1 MDTAKNMGTATGT
14 GTTTDTGT
22 AMSTGSA
29 MTSDPT
35 GAGTPSNEAG
45 NPGAGPDPG
54 ANPLLDQDDLPR
66 FAGFQPVHVTPAVDS
81 LLQQADEA
89 LTRAVDPQTPAT
101 WDDFVLPLQE
111 ATERLGRAWGMVR
124 HLNSVMDSPAL
135 REAFNQNLP
144 RVTEFWTRLGQNEG
158 LFSKYKAL
166 RASEEFG
173 ELDAARAKVVENELR
188 DFRLSGAELKSPGRE
203 RFAAIQE
210 ELAAA
215 QQRFSE
221 NVLDSTSEFELLV
234 EDPARLE
241 GLPPDAIAAAR
252 ADAERK
258 GRKGWRFTLQFP
270 SYLPVMQYAA
280 DRTLREQLYR
290 AYVTRAADGSARD
303 NTALI
308 RRILALRQ
316 EKARILGFDSF
327 ADVSLVA
334 KMADS
339 PKAVETFLLD
349 LAQRARPF
357 AVKDLDEVRQ
367 FAAERLGLT
376 ELQAWDVPYASEHLK
391 QERYSF
397 SDNEVKQ
404 YFQLPRVLDG
414 LFKLIERMFSVRI
427 LPDAAE
433 TWHPDVRFFR
443 IESAG
448 GLVGQFYLDLYA
460 RDSKQSGAW
469 MDDCRGRTRIPVPV
483 DEGSVHDLLQ
493 TPVAYLVCNFQPP
506 VDGAP
511 ALLTHDDVS
520 TLFHEFGHGLHHML
534 TRVDALGVSGIAGVE
549 WDAVELPS
557 QFMENWAWE
566 WEIVESMSRH
576 VATGQPMSQALFD
589 KMVRARNFQAGL
601 QTLRQ
606 IEFSLFDMELHRNPG
621 LVPACGSPA
630 ASIRGHAGAGE
641 DAGAS
646 ASADAAAG
654 DDPVQRVLDHV
665 RDQVAVIRP
674 PSFNRFQNS
683 FSHIFAGGYAAGYYS
698 YKWAEVLSA
707 DCFAAFEEEGLFNP
721 ETGARFLR
729 EILSV
734 GGSRPA
740 IDSFKAFRGR
750 EPRLEALLRHNGMVE
765 EAA

>member
-1 MDTAKNMGTATGT
+1 MTDNARTDDATQDPMD
-14 GTTTDTGT
+14 
-22 AMSTGSA
+22 
-29 MTSDPT
+29 
-35 GAGTPSNEAG
+35 
-45 NPGAGPDPG
+45 
-54 ANPLLDQDDLPR
+54 NPLLDQRDLPR
-66 FAGFQPVHVTPAVDS
+66 FAAFDPAQVTPAVEQ
-81 LLQQADEA
+81 LLAQANDA
-89 LTRAVDPQTPAT
+89 LAHAIDPQTPAT
-101 WDDFVLPLQE
+101 WNDFVLPLQA

-124 HLNSVMDSPAL
+124 HLNSVMDTPSL
-135 REAFNQNLP
+135 RDAFNENLP
-144 RVTEFWTRLGQNEG
+144 RVTEFWTRLGQTEG

-166 RASEEFG
+166 RASEEFAR
-173 ELDAARAKVVENELR
+173 LDAEQARVLENELR

-210 ELAAA
+210 ELAAV

-221 NVLDSTSEFELLV
+221 NVLDATSHFELLV
-234 EDPARLE
+234 DDEARLE
-241 GLPPDAIAAAR
+241 GLPADAIAAAR

-258 GRKGWRFTLQFP
+258 GRTGWRFTLQFP
-270 SYLPVMQYAA
+270 SYLPVMQYAK
-280 DRTLREQLYR
+280 DRALREQIYR
-290 AYVTRAADGSARD
+290 AYVTRAADGSAHD
-303 NTALI
+303 NTALMH
-308 RRILALRQ
+308 RIHSLRQ
-316 EKARILGFDSF
+316 EKSRLLGYDNF
-327 ADVSLVA
+327 AEVSLVA
-334 KMADS
+334 KMAES
-339 PKAVETFLLD
+339 PDAVETFLLD
-349 LAQRARPF
+349 LSQRARPF
-357 AVKDLDEVRQ
+357 AEKDLQEIRAYARETLDIDD
-367 FAAERLGLT
+367 
-376 ELQAWDVPYASEHLK
+376 LQAWDLTYASEHLK

-414 LFKLIERMFSVRI
+414 LFKLIERIFSVQIRS
-427 LPDAAE
+427 DAAE
-433 TWHPDVRFFR
+433 TWHPDVQFFR

-448 GLVGQFYLDLYA
+448 RLVGQFYLDLYA
-460 RDSKQSGAW
+460 REAKQSGAW
-469 MDDCRGRTRIPVPV
+469 MDDCRGRSRHPVSGGNGAV
-483 DEGSVHDLLQ
+483 QEVLQ

-506 VDGAP
+506 VSGKP
-511 ALLTHDDVS
+511 ALLTHDDIS

-566 WEIVESMSRH
+566 WEIVASMSQH
-576 VATGQPMSQALFD
+576 VATGEDMPRELFD

-606 IEFSLFDMELHRNPG
+606 IEFSLFDMELHRRATLG
-621 LVPACGSPA
+621 A
-630 ASIRGHAGAGE
+630 AS
-641 DAGAS
+641 GAS
-646 ASADAAAG
+646 ADTASEDLSPGDAI
-654 DDPVQRVLDHV
+654 QRILDEV
-665 RDQVAVIRP
+665 RNKVSVINP
-674 PSFNRFQNS
+674 PAFNRFQNS

-721 ETGARFLR
+721 QTGERFLR
-729 EILSV
+729 EILSI

>member
-1 MDTAKNMGTATGT
+1 MTNDATINP
-14 GTTTDTGT
+14 
-22 AMSTGSA
+22 A
-29 MTSDPT
+29 SDPAAGSPACDPAVDSAS
-35 GAGTPSNEAG
+35 GAAMDPAG
-45 NPGAGPDPG
+45 
-54 ANPLLDQDDLPR
+54 NPLLDQQDLPR
-66 FAGFQPVHVTPAVDS
+66 FAGFTAARVTPAVDK
-81 LLQQADEA
+81 LLTDADAA
-89 LTRAVDPQTPAT
+89 LADAIEPETPAT
-101 WDDFVLPLQE
+101 WNDFVLPLQA

-135 REAFNQNLP
+135 RDTFNENLP
-144 RVTEFWTRLGQNEG
+144 RVTEFWTRLGQTEG
-158 LFSKYKAL
+158 LFAKYQAL
-166 RASEEFG
+166 RAGDEYRK
-173 ELDAARAKVVENELR
+173 LDIAQARVIDNELR

-210 ELAAA
+210 ELAAV

-221 NVLDSTSEFELLV
+221 NVLDATNQYELLV
-234 EDPARLE
+234 ADAARLD

-258 GRKGWRFTLQFP
+258 GKKGWRFTLQFP
-270 SYLPVMQYAA
+270 SYLPVMQYAK
-280 DRTLREQLYR
+280 DRTLREQMYR
-290 AYVTRAADGSARD
+290 AYVTRATGDSGKD
-303 NTALI
+303 NSPLM
-308 RRILALRQ
+308 RQILALRQ
-316 EKARILGFDSF
+316 EKSRLLGYPSF
-327 ADVSLVA
+327 ADVSLVS

-339 PKAVETFLLD
+339 PDAVEAFLRD

-357 AVKDLDEVRQ
+357 AERDLQEVRH
-367 FAAERLGLT
+367 FASDTLGRDSL
-376 ELQAWDVPYASEHLK
+376 EAWDLPFASEKLK
-391 QERYSF
+391 QARYSF

-404 YFQLPRVLDG
+404 YFQLARVLDG
-414 LFKLIERMFSVRI
+414 LFKLIERMFSVQIRA
-427 LPDAAE
+427 DKAE
-433 TWHPDVRFFR
+433 VWHPDVQFFR

-448 GLVGQFYLDLYA
+448 RLIGQFYLDLYA
-460 RDSKQSGAW
+460 REAKQPGAW
-469 MDDCRGRTRIPVPV
+469 MDDCRGRSRHATPLEAGAAP
-483 DEGSVHDLLQ
+483 DLLQ

-506 VDGAP
+506 VDANP

-534 TRVDALGVSGIAGVE
+534 TRIDALGVSGISGVE

-566 WEIVESMSRH
+566 WEIVSSMSQH
-576 VATGQPMSQALFD
+576 VDTGADMPRELFD
-589 KMVRARNFQAGL
+589 KMVKARSFQAGL

-606 IEFSLFDMELHRNPG
+606 IEFALFDMELHRRAVLAAPQPG
-621 LVPACGSPA
+621 TGAE
-630 ASIRGHAGAGE
+630 AGAE
-641 DAGAS
+641 AEPRDADDAGPIQAI
-646 ASADAAAG
+646 
-654 DDPVQRVLDHV
+654 LDSV
-665 RDQVAVIRP
+665 RDEVAVIKP
-674 PSFNRFQNS
+674 PPFNRFQNS

-721 ETGARFLR
+721 QTGARFLR

-750 EPRLEALLRHNGMVE
+750 APRLEALLRHNGMVE

>member
-1 MDTAKNMGTATGT
+1 
-14 GTTTDTGT
+14 
-22 AMSTGSA
+22 
-29 MTSDPT
+29 MTNDPT
-35 GAGTPSNEAG
+35 SAQPA
-45 NPGAGPDPG
+45 D
-54 ANPLLDQDDLPR
+54 NPLLDQRDLPR
-66 FAGFQPVHVTPAVDS
+66 FAGFDPAQVTPAIDR
-81 LLQQADEA
+81 LLVQAEA
-89 LTRAVDPQTPAT
+89 ALVQATDPATPAS
-101 WDDFVLPLQE
+101 WNEFVLPLQE

-135 REAFNQNLP
+135 RDTFNENLP

-158 LFSKYKAL
+158 LFAKYKAL
-166 RASEEFG
+166 RAGDEYG
-173 ELDAARAKVVENELR
+173 RLDAERARVIDNELR
-188 DFRLSGAELKSPGRE
+188 DFRLSGAELRSPGRE

-210 ELAAA
+210 ELAAI

-221 NVLDSTSEFELLV
+221 NVLDATSGFELLV
-234 EDPARLE
+234 DEQARLE
-241 GLPPDAIAAAR
+241 GLPEDAIAAAR
-252 ADAERK
+252 ADAKRK
-258 GRKGWRFTLQFP
+258 DKPGWRFTLQFP
-270 SYLPVMQYAA
+270 SYLPVMQYAK
-280 DRTLREQLYR
+280 DRTLREQIYR
-290 AYVTRAADGSARD
+290 GYVTRAAGGSAQD
-303 NTALI
+303 NTELM

-316 EKARILGFDSF
+316 EKAQLLGYASF

-339 PKAVETFLLD
+339 PEAVEEFLLD
-349 LAQRARPF
+349 LAKRARPF
-357 AVKDLDEVRQ
+357 AQKDLEEVRR
-367 FAAERLGLT
+367 FAAERLGLAD
-376 ELQAWDVPYASEHLK
+376 LQAWDIAYASEQLK
-391 QERYSF
+391 QDRYSF

-414 LFKLIERMFSVRI
+414 LFQLTERIFGVQIRK
-427 LPDAAE
+427 DEAE
-433 TWHPDVRFFR
+433 TWHPDVQFFR
-443 IESAG
+443 IQSGER
-448 GLVGQFYLDLYA
+448 LVGQFYLDLYA
-460 RDSKQSGAW
+460 REAKQSGAW
-469 MDDCRGRTRIPVPV
+469 MDDCRGRSRHHAAVG
-483 DEGSVHDLLQ
+483 GSGKQEVLQ

-506 VDGAP
+506 VDDGP
-511 ALLTHDDVS
+511 ALLTHDDIS

-566 WEIVESMSRH
+566 WEIVASMSQH
-576 VATGQPMSQALFD
+576 VRTGKDMPRELFD

-606 IEFSLFDMELHRNPG
+606 IEFALFDMELHRR
-621 LVPACGSPA
+621 
-630 ASIRGHAGAGE
+630 ASLDDVGGE
-641 DAGAS
+641 TG
-646 ASADAAAG
+646 ADADTG
-654 DDPVQRVLDHV
+654 DGGAIQRILDRV
-665 RDQVAVIRP
+665 RDQVAVIKP
-674 PSFNRFQNS
+674 PAFNRFQNS
-683 FSHIFAGGYAAGYYS
+683 FSHVFAGGYAAGYYS

>member
-1 MDTAKNMGTATGT
+1 
-14 GTTTDTGT
+14 
-22 AMSTGSA
+22 
-29 MTSDPT
+29 
-35 GAGTPSNEAG
+35 
-45 NPGAGPDPG
+45 
-54 ANPLLDQDDLPR
+54 
-66 FAGFQPVHVTPAVDS
+66 
-81 LLQQADEA
+81 
-89 LTRAVDPQTPAT
+89 
-101 WDDFVLPLQE
+101 
-111 ATERLGRAWGMVR
+111 MVR

-135 REAFNQNLP
+135 RDTFNENLP
-144 RVTEFWTRLGQNEG
+144 RVTEFWTRLGQTEG
-158 LFSKYKAL
+158 LFARYKAL
-166 RASEEFG
+166 RASDEYG
-173 ELDAARAKVVENELR
+173 KLDTARARVIDNELR

-210 ELAAA
+210 ELAAV

-221 NVLDSTSEFELLV
+221 NVLDATSQFELLV
-234 EDPARLE
+234 EDAARLE

-258 GRKGWRFTLQFP
+258 GMKGWRFTLQFP
-270 SYLPVMQYAA
+270 SYLPVMQYAK
-280 DRTLREQLYR
+280 DRALREQMYR
-290 AYVTRAADGSARD
+290 AYVTRATEGSGRD
-303 NTALI
+303 NSPLM
-308 RRILALRQ
+308 RQILSLRQ
-316 EKARILGFDSF
+316 EKSKLLGYASF

-339 PKAVETFLLD
+339 PGAVEDFLHD
-349 LAQRARPF
+349 LAQRAKPF
-357 AVKDLDEVRQ
+357 AEQDLQEVRR
-367 FAAERLGLT
+367 FAADTLGMV
-376 ELQAWDVPYASEHLK
+376 EIEAWDLPYASEHLK
-391 QERYSF
+391 QMRYSF

-414 LFKLIERMFSVRI
+414 LFKLIERMFSVQIRA
-427 LPDAAE
+427 DTAE
-433 TWHPDVRFFR
+433 VWHPHVQFFR

-448 GLVGQFYLDLYA
+448 RLIGQFYLDLYA
-460 RDSKQSGAW
+460 REAKQSGAW
-469 MDDCRGRTRIPVPV
+469 MDDCRGRNRTPAPAGAGAGKDV
-483 DEGSVHDLLQ
+483 LQ

-506 VDGAP
+506 VDDNP

-534 TRVDALGVSGIAGVE
+534 TRIDTLGVSGIAGVE

-566 WEIVESMSRH
+566 WEIVSSMSQH
-576 VATGQPMSQALFD
+576 VATGMDMPRELFD

-606 IEFSLFDMELHRNPG
+606 IEFAMFDMELHRRPS
-621 LVPACGSPA
+621 LETPT
-630 ASIRGHAGAGE
+630 AGTGPIQADPIQAIL
-641 DAGAS
+641 DA
-646 ASADAAAG
+646 
-654 DDPVQRVLDHV
+654 V
-665 RDQVAVIRP
+665 RDQVAVIKP
-674 PSFNRFQNS
+674 PAFNRFQNS

-721 ETGARFLR
+721 QTGTRFMQ

-765 EAA
+765 AAA

>member
-1 MDTAKNMGTATGT
+1 MKTASENNDGGKK
-14 GTTTDTGT
+14 
-22 AMSTGSA
+22 GSIKDE
-29 MTSDPT
+29 TSRAGMHKTSADSPSLEDVSAVDPR
-35 GAGTPSNEAG
+35 
-45 NPGAGPDPG
+45 
-54 ANPLLDQDDLPR
+54 ANPLLDQHDLPR
-66 FAGFQPVHVTPAVDS
+66 FAGFDPAQVTPAVDR
-81 LLQQADEA
+81 LLAQADEA
-89 LTRAVDPQTPAT
+89 LAHAVDPQTPAT
-101 WDDFVLPLQE
+101 WEGFVLPLQA

-135 REAFNQNLP
+135 REVFNANLP
-144 RVTEFWTRLGQNEG
+144 RVTEFWTRLGQTEG

-166 RASEEFG
+166 RASDEFRQ
-173 ELDAARAKVVENELR
+173 LDPARARVIENELR
-188 DFRLSGAELKSPGRE
+188 DFRLSGADLKSPGRE

-210 ELAAA
+210 ELAAV

-221 NVLDSTSEFELLV
+221 NVLDSTSKFELLV
-234 EDPARLE
+234 EDESRLE
-241 GLPPDAIAAAR
+241 GLPPDAVAAAR
-252 ADAERK
+252 ADADRK

-280 DRTLREQLYR
+280 DRGLREQMYR
-290 AYVTRAADGSARD
+290 AYVTRAADGSEGD
-303 NTALI
+303 NTGLMH
-308 RRILALRQ
+308 RILSLRQ
-316 EKARILGFDSF
+316 EKSKLLGYDSF
-327 ADVSLVA
+327 AEVSLVA
-334 KMADS
+334 KMAES
-339 PKAVETFLLD
+339 PAAVEEFLLD
-349 LAQRARPF
+349 LARRAKPF
-357 AVKDLDEVRQ
+357 AEQDLDEVRR

-376 ELQAWDVPYASEHLK
+376 DLQAWDLPYASEQLK

-414 LFKLIERMFSVRI
+414 LFKLIERIFSVQI
-427 LPDAAE
+427 LPDTTE
-433 TWHPDVRFFR
+433 TWHPDVQFFR

-448 GLVGQFYLDLYA
+448 SLVGQFYLDLYA
-460 RDSKQSGAW
+460 REAKQSGAW
-469 MDDCRGRTRIPVPV
+469 MDDCRGRSRDTAPTAASAARDV
-483 DEGSVHDLLQ
+483 LQ

-506 VDGAP
+506 VDGKA
-511 ALLTHDDVS
+511 ALLTHDDIS

-534 TRVDALGVSGIAGVE
+534 TRIDALGVSGIAGVE

-576 VATGQPMSQALFD
+576 VVTGDSMPRDLFD

-606 IEFSLFDMELHRNPG
+606 IEFALFDMELHRRPD
-621 LVPACGSPA
+621 LDERATGSQGQSA
-630 ASIRGHAGAGE
+630 DLLE
-641 DAGAS
+641 DAGTPGFV
-646 ASADAAAG
+646 AD
-654 DDPVQRVLDHV
+654 DSIQNVLDDV
-665 RDQVAVIRP
+665 RKRVAVIRP

-721 ETGARFLR
+721 QTGERFLR

-740 IDSFKAFRGR
+740 IDSFRAFRGR